1 MSTPLYILKRMLQ
14 ALPLL
19 LIISVMAFTML
30 KLSPIDPLAAMKA
43 NPSVS
48 KAAIAAE
55 EERLGL
61 NKPAPEQYRIWATS
75 ALSGNL
81 GMSTSGS
88 SVMELLLSRAGNT
101 LLLNILSL
109 ICTWAIA
116 LPAGIYAAV
125 HRGQMLDKAMGVL
138 SAMGMSMPTFLLS
151 FLLLMFALATGWF
164 PIGGLTSSNF
174 SEMDTWSQ
182 IVDVAHHLVIPVTVL
197 TCVSMANIQRQ
208 ARSNLLDVLRA
219 DYVRTARAKGLPED
233 KVIYKHALRN
243 AINPLIT
250 ILGFELAGLLSG
262 AALTEMV
269 LSYPGLGKLTLDAM
283 LTKDLNLV
291 MAALMFGAI
300 MLICGNLFADLLLK
314 FTDPRIRTD

>member
-19 LIISVMAFTML
+19 LIISIMAFTML

-61 NKPAPEQYRIWATS
+61 NKPAPEQYTIWATS
-75 ALSGNL
+75 ALAGNL

-125 HRGQMLDKAMGVL
+125 HRGQVLDKAMGVL

>member
-19 LIISVMAFTML
+19 LIISIMAFTML

-61 NKPAPEQYRIWATS
+61 NKPAPEQYTIWASS
-75 ALSGNL
+75 ALQGNL

-101 LLLNILSL
+101 LLLNVLSL

-125 HRGQMLDKAMGVL
+125 HRGQVLDKAMGVL

-174 SEMDTWSQ
+174 SEMDLMSQ
-182 IVDVAHHLVIPVTVL
+182 ILDVAHHLVIPVTVL